1 MAKRLCTVLALALLS
16 GCTVGPDYQR
26 PTVDMPKDWRVQ
38 AREARDLA
46 DTDWWRQFN
55 DPVMNELIAT
65 ALNEN
70 KDLLIATARI
80 EEYAGRFGVARA
92 DLFPQ
97 ISGTGQYSRQQ
108 VTETGDNRYAAT
120 YKTNTDT
127 IAATLNAGWEI
138 DLWGKIRRSTEAAR
152 AQLIASEEGR
162 RGVILSLVS
171 NVASAYINLRAL
183 DRQLEISRST
193 AKTRGDAYKLFQERF
208 SGGLISDLELSQ
220 NRSQYEE
227 ALASIPPLEQA
238 IGQQENGLSVLLG
251 RNPGA
256 IARGKRIEQMGL
268 PTVVAGLPS
277 DLLTRR
283 PDIRE
288 AEQNLIAANAQIG
301 VAKAA
306 YFPSISLTG
315 AFGYAS
321 GDLNNLFK
329 GPSQVW
335 SYSAPISVPIF
346 TAGKIR
352 SSVKQA
358 EAIQQQA
365 LLGYQQA
372 IQNGFREVNDAL
384 VAQQQ
389 TGNQLEAQFRQ
400 VESLRQYAEIARM
413 RYDNGYTDY
422 LTVLDADRS
431 LFNAELSLTTTQ
443 GALHQARISLY
454 KALGGGWGAQE
465 TPASPSAPVIKE
477 VK

>member
-26 PTVDMPKDWRVQ
+26 PTVDVPTNWRVQ
-38 AREARDLA
+38 EREARNLA

-55 DPVMNELIAT
+55 DPVLNELIAT
-65 ALNEN
+65 ALKEN

-80 EEYAGRFGVARA
+80 EEYAGRFGVTRA

-108 VTETGDNRYAAT
+108 VSETGDNRYAAG

-171 NVASAYINLRAL
+171 NVAGAYINLRAL

-193 AKTRGDAYKLFQERF
+193 AKTRGEAYKLFQERF

-238 IGQQENGLSVLLG
+238 IAQQENGLSVLLG

-268 PTVVAGLPS
+268 PTVVPGLPS
-277 DLLTRR
+277 DLLSRR

-315 AFGYAS
+315 SLGYAS
-321 GDLNNLFK
+321 GDLNNLFQ
-329 GPSQVW
+329 GPSKVW
-335 SYSAPISVPIF
+335 SYSAPVTLPIF

-352 SSVKQA
+352 GSVQQA

-365 LLGYQQA
+365 LYGYQQA

-400 VESLRQYAEIARM
+400 VESLRQYAQIARM

-454 KALGGGWGAQE
+454 KALGGGWGASE
-465 TPASPSAPVIKE
+465 KPPSPPAPVIKE